1 MAATQAAAL
10 PALMKPVL
18 AQTAAATAAAPAATA
33 AATMAATEA
42 APAGPSAAL
51 TGEGCLFAA
60 ALSGANEVP
69 NPGASE
75 GSGVAVVLVNAAKSE
90 VCYEVTV
97 EGITLPA
104 AAGHIHKAAAGSP
117 GPVVVPFQVVP
128 DAKGKAAGCTT
139 GVAADII
146 QGLLTAPADYYV
158 NIHTSDFQGGAV
170 RGQLYGATKLTG
182 TAEKPNPG
190 DPDGVGAASVWID
203 PQAGRLCYAVQVYGI
218 TLPAVAAHIHRGAPD
233 ASGPVIIPFP
243 AAPGENGSAAAC
255 TAGANT
261 TVVQDVLANA
271 GNYYVNVHTGDFA
284 AGAVRGQ
291 LAAK

>member
-1 MAATQAAAL
+1 
-10 PALMKPVL
+10 
-18 AQTAAATAAAPAATA
+18 
-33 AATMAATEA
+33 
-42 APAGPSAAL
+42 
-51 TGEGCLFAA
+51 
-60 ALSGANEVP
+60 
-69 NPGASE
+69 
-75 GSGVAVVLVNAAKSE
+75 VVLVNAAKSE

-104 AAGHIHKAAAGSP
+104 AAGHIHKAAAGTP

-128 DAKGKAAGCTT
+128 GANGKAAGCTT
-139 GVAADII
+139 GVAADIV

-158 NIHTSDFQGGAV
+158 NIHTTDFPGGAV

-182 TAEKPNPG
+182 AAEKPNPG
-190 DPDGVGAASVWID
+190 DPEGVGVASVWID
-203 PQAGRLCYAVQVYGI
+203 PQAGRLCYALHVHGI
-218 TLPAVAAHIHRGAPD
+218 TLPATASHIHRGAPD
-233 ASGPVIIPFP
+233 AAGPVIIPFP
-243 AAPGENGSAAAC
+243 VAPGENGTAAAC

-291 LAAK
+291 LATK